1 MFYHLSQ
8 LLVDYWSALNALSYV
23 TLRVILAALTAFLIS
38 IVFGRKMI
46 RLLQHKQMGQFVRD
60 DGPESHLK
68 KQGTPTMGGVL
79 ILLAIGVS
87 ALLWCD
93 LSNVYV
99 WICLLVTAGF
109 GAIGYI
115 DDYRKLI
122 KKDPKGLSAKEKYL
136 SQSAVAIIAAIWLYA
151 IADNPIDTS
160 LLIPLFKDVMIPMGY
175 FFIFW
180 VFIVLTGASN
190 AVNLTDGLDGLA
202 ILPTVLVAA
211 GLGVYA
217 YVIGHH
223 SFADYLN
230 MPFVRGSGEMSIIC
244 GAIAGAGLGFL
255 WFNAHPAL
263 VFMGDVGALALGGLL
278 GIIAVVL
285 RQEIVLA
292 IMGGIFVLETV
303 SVAMQVISYKLT
315 GKRIFRMAP
324 IHHPFELKG
333 WPESRVTVRFWII
346 TVILVLIGLSLL
358 KLR

>member
-8 LLVDYWSALNALSYV
+8 LLVDQWGALNALSYV
-23 TLRVILAALTAFLIS
+23 TLRVILAALTAFLIALL
-38 IVFGRKMI
+38 FGRRMI
-46 RLLQHKQMGQFVRD
+46 DLLQQKQMGQFVRD
-60 DGPESHLK
+60 DGPQSHLK
-68 KQGTPTMGGVL
+68 KQGTPTMGGLL

-87 ALLWCD
+87 TFLWCD

-109 GAIGYI
+109 GAIGFI

-122 KKDPKGLSAKEKYL
+122 KKDPKGLSAKEKYAGQTL
-136 SQSAVAIIAAIWLYA
+136 VALAAGLWLYL
-151 IADNPIDTS
+151 IAENPIDTA
-160 LLIPLFKDVMIPMGY
+160 LLIPMFKDVMIPMGIL
-175 FFIFW
+175 FIPW
-180 VFIVLTGASN
+180 IFIVLTGASN

-223 SFADYLN
+223 DFAQYLH
-230 MPFVRGSGEMSIIC
+230 MPFVKGSGEMAIIC

-285 RQEIVLA
+285 RQEFVLA
-292 IMGGIFVLETV
+292 IMGGIFVVETV
-303 SVAMQVISYKLT
+303 SVALQVASYKLT
-315 GKRIFRMAP
+315 KKRIFRMAP
-324 IHHPFELKG
+324 LHHHYELKG

>member
-8 LLVDYWSALNALSYV
+8 LFIDQWGALNALSYV

-38 IVFGRKMI
+38 ILFGGKMI
-46 RLLQHKQMGQFVRD
+46 RLLQHKQISQFIRD
-60 DGPESHLK
+60 DGPGSHLK
-68 KQGTPTMGGVL
+68 KQGTPTMGGLL
-79 ILLAIGVS
+79 ILAAIAIS
-87 ALLWCD
+87 TILWCD

-99 WICLLVTAGF
+99 WICLIVTAGF
-109 GAIGYI
+109 GIIGFI

-122 KKDPKGLSAKEKYL
+122 KKDSKGLTAKEKY
-136 SQSAVAIIAAIWLYA
+136 SYQAVVAFGAAIWLYL
-151 IADNPIDTS
+151 IADNPINTG
-160 LLIPLFKDVMIPMGY
+160 LLIPVFKDVIIPLGI

-202 ILPTVLVAA
+202 ILPTVLVAS
-211 GLGVYA
+211 GLGIYA

-223 SFADYLN
+223 DFAQYLH
-230 MPFVRGSGEMSIIC
+230 MPFVKGAGEMTIIC

-292 IMGGIFVLETV
+292 IMGGVFVLETV
-303 SVAMQVISYKLT
+303 SAAIQVISFKLT
-315 GKRIFRMAP
+315 GKRIFHMAP
-324 IHHPFELKG
+324 IHHHFEMKG

-346 TVILVLIGLSLL
+346 TVVLVLIGLSLL

>member
-1 MFYHLSQ
+1 
-8 LLVDYWSALNALSYV
+8 
-23 TLRVILAALTAFLIS
+23 
-38 IVFGRKMI
+38 MI
-46 RLLQHKQMGQFVRD
+46 DLLQQKQMGQFVRD
-60 DGPESHLK
+60 DGPQSHLK
-68 KQGTPTMGGVL
+68 KQGTPTMGGLL

-87 ALLWCD
+87 TFLWCD

-109 GAIGYI
+109 GAIGFI

-122 KKDPKGLSAKEKYL
+122 KKDPKGLSAKEKYAGQTL
-136 SQSAVAIIAAIWLYA
+136 VALAAGLWLYL
-151 IADNPIDTS
+151 IAENPIDTA
-160 LLIPLFKDVMIPMGY
+160 LLIPMFKDVMIPMGIL
-175 FFIFW
+175 FIPW
-180 VFIVLTGASN
+180 IFIVLTGASN

-223 SFADYLN
+223 DFAQYLH
-230 MPFVRGSGEMSIIC
+230 MPFVKGSGEMAIIC

-285 RQEIVLA
+285 RQEFVLA
-292 IMGGIFVLETV
+292 IMGGIFVVETV
-303 SVAMQVISYKLT
+303 SVALQVASYKLT
-315 GKRIFRMAP
+315 KKRIFRMAP
-324 IHHPFELKG
+324 LHHHYELKG

>member
-1 MFYHLSQ
+1 MLYHLSQ
-8 LLVDYWSALNALSYV
+8 LLLDQWSALNALSYL
-23 TLRVILAALTAFLIS
+23 TTRIILAALTAFAIAVIL
-38 IVFGRKMI
+38 GPKMI
-46 RLLQHKQMGQFVRD
+46 SLLQFKQMGQFVRD
-60 DGPESHLK
+60 DGPQSHLP

-79 ILLAIGVS
+79 ILLAIFIAS
-87 ALLWCD
+87 LLWCK
-93 LSNVYV
+93 LTNVYV
-99 WICLLVTAGF
+99 WICLLVTLGF
-109 GAIGYI
+109 GYIGFI

-122 KKDPKGLSAKEKYL
+122 KKDPKGLRAKEKYAL
-136 SQSAVAIIAAIWLYA
+136 QSFVGVVAAIWLWL
-151 IADNPIDTS
+151 IGDHELDTA
-160 LLIPLFKDVMIPMGY
+160 LLLPMMKDFMLPLGI
-175 FFIFW
+175 FFIPW
-180 VFIVLTGASN
+180 VFLVLTGASN

-217 YVIGHH
+217 YATGHH
-223 SFADYLN
+223 GFATYLQ
-230 MPFVRGSGEMSIIC
+230 MPFVKGSGEMAIIC

-278 GIIAVVL
+278 GIIAVVI

-292 IMGGIFVLETV
+292 IMGGVFVVETV
-303 SVAMQVISYKLT
+303 SVALQVASFKLT

-324 IHHPFELKG
+324 IHHHFELKG
-333 WPESRVTVRFWII
+333 WPESRVTIRFWII

>member
-8 LLVDYWSALNALSYV
+8 LLVDQFSIFNAISYV
-23 TLRVILAALTAFLIS
+23 TLRIILAALTAFLVS
-38 IVFGRKMI
+38 ICFGPKMI
-46 RLLQHKQMGQFVRD
+46 RLLQVKQMGQFVRD
-60 DGPESHLK
+60 DGPESHFK

-79 ILLAIGVS
+79 ILLSIGL
-87 ALLWCD
+87 ATLAWCN

-99 WICLLVTAGF
+99 WICIFVTAGF
-109 GAIGYI
+109 GYVGWL

-122 KKDPKGLSAKEKYL
+122 KKDPLGLRAKEKYL
-136 SQSAVAIIAAIWLYA
+136 LQSVIAILAAIWLFL
-151 IADNPIDTS
+151 IADDPLDTA
-160 LLIPLFKDVMIPMGY
+160 LLFPMLKDVALPLGLLFIP
-175 FFIFW
+175 W
-180 VFIVLTGASN
+180 VFLVLTGASN

-217 YVIGHH
+217 YVTGHFT
-223 SFADYLN
+223 FAEYLH
-230 MPFVRGSGEMSIIC
+230 MPFVRGSGEMAIIC

-263 VFMGDVGALALGGLL
+263 VFMGDVGALALGALL
-278 GIIAVVL
+278 GIIAIAI
-285 RQEIVLA
+285 RQEFVLA

-303 SVAMQVISYKLT
+303 SVAMQVISYRLT

-324 IHHPFELKG
+324 IHHHFELKG
-333 WPESRVTVRFWII
+333 WPESRVTVRFWIV
-346 TVILVLIGLSLL
+346 TVVLVLIGLSLL

>member
-1 MFYHLSQ
+1 MLYHLSQ
-8 LLVDYWSALNALSYV
+8 FLVDQWSVLNALSYV
-23 TLRVILAALTAFLIS
+23 TTRVILAALTAFLIAM
-38 IVFGRKMI
+38 IFGGRMI
-46 RLLQHKQMGQFVRD
+46 KLLQFKQMGQFVRD
-60 DGPESHLK
+60 DGPQSHLQ

-79 ILLAIGVS
+79 ILLAIFIA

-99 WICLLVTAGF
+99 WICLLVTGGF
-109 GAIGYI
+109 GYIGFI

-122 KKDPKGLSAKEKYL
+122 KKDPKGLRAKEKYALQSLVGL
-136 SQSAVAIIAAIWLYA
+136 SAALWLYA
-151 IADNPIDTS
+151 IAENPLDTA
-160 LLIPLFKDVMIPMGY
+160 LLLPMFKNFMLPLGLLFIP
-175 FFIFW
+175 W
-180 VFIVLTGASN
+180 VFLVLTGASN

-217 YVIGHH
+217 YVAGHH
-223 SFADYLN
+223 SFATYLQ
-230 MPFVRGSGEMSIIC
+230 MPFVKGSGEMAIIC
-244 GAIAGAGLGFL
+244 GALAGAGLGFL

-278 GIIAVVL
+278 GIIAVVI

-292 IMGGIFVLETV
+292 VMGGIFVLETV
-303 SVAMQVISYKLT
+303 TVAMQVLSFKMT

-324 IHHPFELKG
+324 IHHHFELKG
-333 WPESRVTVRFWII
+333 WPESRVTIRFWII
-346 TVILVLIGLSLL
+346 TVVLVLIGLSFL